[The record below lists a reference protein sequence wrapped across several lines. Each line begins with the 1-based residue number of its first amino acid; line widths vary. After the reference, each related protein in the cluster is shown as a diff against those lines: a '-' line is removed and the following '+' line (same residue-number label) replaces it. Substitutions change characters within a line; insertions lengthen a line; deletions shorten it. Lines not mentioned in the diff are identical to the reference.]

1 MERRNHAR
9 IAVNIKAALL
19 DDQAMPM
26 ACRVRD
32 VSKGGMLLQ
41 HEHHDNATTFHQGD
55 TVKVRLSLRQADE
68 SKVLP
73 LSTTVTHVEENSIG
87 VEFLQPQSQL
97 MNMVEPYRLDK
108 EAAQETAALQDR
120 EEITAGSDVSPVSA
134 NTSARARRRRF
145 AIQRARAQ
153 FAETMSTAH
162 EPVAEKDRPAVEQP
176 PGESPVTGHGNRR
189 LFYIG
194 LLSLVAAV
202 GILVFDSGN
211 RTQLEN
217 RMNGLESGM
226 DRQASALTI
235 LRARLT
241 PTDSRATELSE
252 LNARVDTLATSFAA
266 LETRFIREAGQTTT
280 ASANITEAPPD
291 DARLANDNTAAEMPA
306 KPTAPAQTQPQSV
319 STDSPW
325 VINLVS
331 LYDKAAANRFTEKAR
346 AQGIRAD
353 TNQVSVKGQQVWR
366 VQVSGFSTR
375 DEASAYGD
383 TSREKLGL
391 NSVWVFKK

>member
-9 IAVNIKAALL
+9 IAVNLKAALL

-41 HEHHDNATTFHQGD
+41 HERHDNATTFHQGD

-97 MNMVEPYRLDK
+97 MNLVEPYRLDK
-108 EAAQETAALQDR
+108 EEAQETAARQDR
-120 EEITAGSDVSPVSA
+120 EEITAGGAVSPVSA

-162 EPVAEKDRPAVEQP
+162 EPVAEKERPAVEQP
-176 PGESPVTGHGNRR
+176 PGGTPVTGNGNRR

-202 GILVFDSGN
+202 GILVFDFGN
-211 RTQLEN
+211 RTHLEN
-217 RMNGLESGM
+217 RMSELESGM
-226 DRQASALTI
+226 DRQVSALAM

-241 PTDSRATELSE
+241 PTDNRATEFSE

-266 LETRFIREAGQTTT
+266 LETRITQDAAQTTT
-280 ASANITEAPPD
+280 ASAGIPEVSPGD
-291 DARLANDNTAAEMPA
+291 SRLTNDNTAAETLA
-306 KPTAPAQTQPQSV
+306 KPAAPAQTQSIGN
-319 STDSPW
+319 DGPW

-331 LYDKAAANRFTEKAR
+331 LYDEAAANQFTEKAR

-391 NSVWVFKK
+391 NRVWVFKK